1 MPKQSKKPTVI
12 TATELQQK
20 SGQILRRAHQEGEQ
34 FIVERSG
41 YAVVVILSVQDYEAL
56 KNVGATHQK

>member
-1 MPKQSKKPTVI
+1 MSKQQKKPTVI
-12 TATELQQK
+12 TATELQNK

-41 YAVVVILSVQDYEAL
+41 YKVAVILSIQDYDAL
-56 KNVGATHQK
+56 KMMGTSRQK